1 MEPILLPMTEETG
14 RLLKAFRAAREKME
28 RAAAQDELTEAL
40 CLLPPAQRA
49 FASSMAAFRKRMA
62 SLADPEMQA
71 GGRGVRIPD
80 PLEYPP
86 LESGWTI
93 SARLMGWLAAGAALA
108 AAASFAAGFWAGR
121 TL

>member
-1 MEPILLPMTEETG
+1 MEPVLLPMNEETG
-14 RLLKAFRAAREKME
+14 RLLQAFRASREKME

-62 SLADPEMQA
+62 SLPDAEMQT
-71 GGRGVRIPD
+71 GGCGASIPD

-86 LESGWTI
+86 PEGGRTV
-93 SARLMGWLAAGAALA
+93 SARLLSWLAAGAALA